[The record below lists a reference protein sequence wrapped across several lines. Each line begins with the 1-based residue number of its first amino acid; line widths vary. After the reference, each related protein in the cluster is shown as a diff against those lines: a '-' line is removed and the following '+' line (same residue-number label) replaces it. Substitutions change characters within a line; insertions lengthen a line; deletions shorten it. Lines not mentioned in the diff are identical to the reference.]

1 LARRKWRHIGGLPES
16 EPHHRILVPAVP
28 VGIGSPFG
36 RVGMEE
42 EPRSLITNVLER
54 SKLDSIESEMLCD
67 PL

>member
-1 LARRKWRHIGGLPES
+1 
-16 EPHHRILVPAVP
+16 
-28 VGIGSPFG
+28 
-36 RVGMEE
+36 MEE